1 MWSFDLSG
9 TSKRKVSESR
19 QLGHRRRAGNSV
31 LAVVALLCVACFG
44 LNARARGQVP
54 PTPTANHSNPLP
66 PGTPQSWIAA
76 AAQHQLAILQDES
89 LPLRYRTHKANQK
102 EDVTRVVIESRQGNV
117 ARLVE
122 RDGRP
127 LTAAEDAAERSRL
140 NDILRSPNDYLKHEK
155 KDRVGLDY
163 AVQLIKLMPRA
174 MIYTYTPGQPQ
185 PEDAKSP
192 QVVIDFRPNPA
203 FKPPTM
209 ISEVLTGLEGRLWID
224 ARTGRMTRAQ
234 AHLLN
239 TVNVA
244 WGVIAKIY
252 SGGTVELEQTRV
264 DGNRWVYT
272 HFEENLT
279 MREMMVRSVTDNTK
293 MTAWDFK
300 PLPTPLS
307 FQDAVRELLA
317 MPVKLQ

>member
-1 MWSFDLSG
+1 
-9 TSKRKVSESR
+9 
-19 QLGHRRRAGNSV
+19 
-31 LAVVALLCVACFG
+31 LAVVALLCVPCFG
-44 LNARARGQVP
+44 LNASACAQAQSI
-54 PTPTANHSNPLP
+54 PTAGHSNPLP
-66 PGTPQSWIAA
+66 PGTPQSWIDA
-76 AAQHQLAILQDES
+76 AAQHQLAILQDDS
-89 LPLRYRTHKANQK
+89 QPLRYRTRKVNQK
-102 EDVTRVVIESRQGNV
+102 EDVTRVVMESQQGNV

-127 LTAAEDAAERSRL
+127 LTPAEDAAERSRL

-155 KDRVGLDY
+155 KNAVDRDY

-185 PEDAKSP
+185 PAGATSP
-192 QVVIDFRPNPA
+192 QVVIDFHPDPA

-209 ISEVLTGLEGRLWID
+209 ISELLTGLEGRLWID

-239 TVNVA
+239 TVNFA

-252 SGGTVELEQTRV
+252 SGGTIELEQARV
-264 DGNRWVYT
+264 DGNRWVYS
-272 HFEENLT
+272 HFEEDLT
-279 MREMMVRSVTDNTK
+279 MREMMVRAVTDKTK
-293 MTAWDFK
+293 MSAWDFK
-300 PLPTPLS
+300 PLPAPLS